1 MTLSDYFPWLDR
13 AGRLS
18 GLRLAVFVLT
28 LVPAVWIA
36 AQWSA
41 GALDPKP
48 VKEALHSTGTYTLVF
63 LLLSLSV
70 TPLRRI
76 FNWAKLI
83 QVRRMLGLAAL
94 GYLVI
99 HFALYTLDQKF
110 ILSTIASEIVL
121 RIYLTIGFVAFLGMI
136 ALGVTSNDASI
147 RRLGAENWNRL
158 HKITYA
164 LTALGLL
171 HHFMQSK
178 IDVTE
183 ATWMSGYFALLMF
196 WRFMQA
202 RGIPSNALT
211 LSLLAVA
218 AGLATVIIEA
228 SWYGLATGVPASRVL
243 WANLDFEY
251 VIKPAWWILAS
262 GLALAAVA
270 ATVKAYRAL
279 PGKAS
284 GTFQPGQARQP
295 SQAG

>member
-1 MTLSDYFPWLDR
+1 MTLPEYYPWLDR

-18 GLRLAVFVLT
+18 GLRLGVFIYT
-28 LVPAVWIA
+28 LSPAAWIA
-36 AQWSA
+36 FQWA
-41 GALDPKP
+41 TGVLDPKP
-48 VKEALHSTGTYTLVF
+48 VKEAIHGTGTYTLVF

-76 FNWAKLI
+76 LNWPKLI

-94 GYLVI
+94 GYLTI

-110 ILSTIASEIVL
+110 ILSTIASEIAL
-121 RIYLTIGFVAFLGMI
+121 RIYLTIGFVAFLGMV

-147 RRLGAENWNRL
+147 RWLGAETWNRL

-196 WRFMQA
+196 WRIMQA
-202 RGIPSNALT
+202 RGIPSNAVT
-211 LSLLAVA
+211 LVLLAIA

-228 SWYGLATGVPASRVL
+228 SWYGLATGVPALRVL

-251 VIKPAWWILAS
+251 TIKPAWWIFTSGLTLAIVAS
-262 GLALAAVA
+262 GL
-270 ATVKAYRAL
+270 KAWRAL
-279 PGKAS
+279 PGKGA
-284 GTFQPGQARQP
+284 GALQPRQAR
-295 SQAG
+295 